1 MIDDPRRIIKRTR
14 SYSSATEGDR
24 ERRPRPKGVACE
36 RSEWGSGPGRK
47 GCVYTGNIYI
57 NSPFFIVPHDRIII
71 FCQYIFCVLTSYF
84 HTLPCN
90 KPIQRQNAPSPVTDG
105 LAPSQPVQQTTRK
118 GAVCNRSLFG
128 SSGDCKTIPLRRRR
142 PAGRP
147 RPLRRSAGRPGACP
161 RRVLTPARRSLSAQ
175 PISRNDISTWA
186 FLSACVFSYPF
197 SDIISRSFSRS
208 SAFFFSSTS
217 FSFLLRYASK

>member
-1 MIDDPRRIIKRTR
+1 MYSRAISTR
-14 SYSSATEGDR
+14 F
-24 ERRPRPKGVACE
+24 PV
-36 RSEWGSGPGRK
+36 
-47 GCVYTGNIYI
+47 I
-57 NSPFFIVPHDRIII
+57 NPFRGKMPQVR
-71 FCQYIFCVLTSYF
+71 L
-84 HTLPCN
+84 
-90 KPIQRQNAPSPVTDG
+90 TDG

-186 FLSACVFSYPF
+186 FLSACVFSYSF

-208 SAFFFSSTS
+208 SAFFFLLHLFLFFFVMLASNCTIVTFFSSHIH
-217 FSFLLRYASK
+217 

>member
-14 SYSSATEGDR
+14 SNSSATEGDR

-90 KPIQRQNAPSPVTDG
+90 KPIQRQNALSPAD
-105 LAPSQPVQQTTRK
+105 
-118 GAVCNRSLFG
+118 
-128 SSGDCKTIPLRRRR
+128 
-142 PAGRP
+142 GRP
-147 RPLRRSAGRPGACP
+147 RSLATRAADDAERGRLQQEPRRILGRLQDNPSQTTTTRGTPSAPPPQRRTPRCVSETSPNAGPPQPLRAAN
-161 RRVLTPARRSLSAQ
+161 Q
-175 PISRNDISTWA
+175 PE
-186 FLSACVFSYPF
+186 
-197 SDIISRSFSRS
+197 
-208 SAFFFSSTS
+208 
-217 FSFLLRYASK
+217 

>member
-1 MIDDPRRIIKRTR
+1 MYSRAISTR
-14 SYSSATEGDR
+14 F
-24 ERRPRPKGVACE
+24 PV
-36 RSEWGSGPGRK
+36 
-47 GCVYTGNIYI
+47 I
-57 NSPFFIVPHDRIII
+57 NPFRGKMPQVR
-71 FCQYIFCVLTSYF
+71 L
-84 HTLPCN
+84 
-90 KPIQRQNAPSPVTDG
+90 TDG

-118 GAVCNRSLFG
+118 GAVCNRSLGG

-186 FLSACVFSYPF
+186 FLSACVFSYSF

-208 SAFFFSSTS
+208 SAFFFSSTP